1 MNPEDLKKTLNNIFS
16 PTGFVLNGYN
26 IKCNTPLDVK
36 IENKDSNILITF
48 NKNTPVASIKKIIT
62 LSVNVEQICL
72 DNTGGYIKFK
82 YFPAI
87 KFSYDKV
94 FSNNAVENI
103 NLDPIYLEID
113 NKYGVKQ
120 EREVAKMCLRFANE
134 WATICQESG
143 VNFGDT
149 DAQTRRKLKKQCYS
163 FVEENVHKEIEKE
176 YGSVVLTFIFA
187 YIVLP
192 MIIKW
197 IIAKILSRLYS

>member
-16 PTGFVLNGYN
+16 PNGFILNGYN

-36 IENKDSNILITF
+36 IENKDSSILITF

-94 FSNNAVENI
+94 FGEDYKQL
-103 NLDPIYLEID
+103 NLDPIYLDID
-113 NKYGVKQ
+113 NTYANKQ
-120 EREVAKMCLRFANE
+120 HREIAKMCLRFTNE
-134 WATICQESG
+134 WATICQASG
-143 VNFGDT
+143 VDFGNA
-149 DAQTRRKLKKQCYS
+149 DAPTRRKLRKQCYS
-163 FVEENVHKEIEKE
+163 FVEENVHKEVEKE
-176 YGSVVLTFIFA
+176 YGSVVLTFIFM
-187 YIVLP
+187 YVVLP

>member
-1 MNPEDLKKTLNNIFS
+1 MNPEELKSTLNNIFS
-16 PTGFVLNGYN
+16 SSGFVLNGYN

-36 IENKDSNILITF
+36 IENKDNNILITF

-72 DNTGGYIKFK
+72 ENTGGYIKFK
-82 YFPAI
+82 YFPVI
-87 KFSYDKV
+87 RFSYDKV
-94 FSNNAVENI
+94 FSDDKQKK

-113 NKYGVKQ
+113 NHYANKN

-134 WATICQESG
+134 WATICQSSG
-143 VNFGDT
+143 VDFSN
-149 DAQTRRKLKKQCYS
+149 ANRKTRFELKKQCYS
-163 FVEENVHKEIEKE
+163 FVEENVHKELEKE
-176 YGSVVLTFIFA
+176 YGSIILTWVFI

-197 IIAKILSRLYS
+197 IVAKILSRLYS

>member
-16 PTGFVLNGYN
+16 PNGFILNGYT

-82 YFPAI
+82 YFPII

-94 FSNNAVENI
+94 FDEDNKDI
-103 NLDPIYLEID
+103 NLDPFYLDID
-113 NKYGVKQ
+113 NTYYNKQ
-120 EREVAKMCLRFANE
+120 DREVAKMCLRFANE
-134 WATICQESG
+134 WATICQSSG
-143 VNFGDT
+143 VDFSNADSR
-149 DAQTRRKLKKQCYS
+149 TRQRLKRQCYS
-163 FVEENVHKEIEKE
+163 FVEENVYEELKQE
-176 YGSVVLTFIFA
+176 YGSIVLTFVFT

-197 IIAKILSRLYS
+197 IVAKILSRLYS

>member
-16 PTGFVLNGYN
+16 PTGFILNGYN

-36 IENKDSNILITF
+36 IENKDNNILINF
-48 NKNTPVASIKKIIT
+48 NKNTPVASIKKFIT
-62 LSVNVEQICL
+62 LSVNVEEISL
-72 DNTGGYIKFK
+72 GDTGGYIKFK

-94 FSNNAVENI
+94 FSYNNVENM

-113 NKYGVKQ
+113 NKYGGKQ

-143 VNFGDT
+143 VNFGDA
-149 DAQTRRKLKKQCYS
+149 DAPTRRKLKKQCYS
-163 FVEENVHKEIEKE
+163 FVEENVHKEVEKE
-176 YGSVVLTFIFA
+176 YGSVVLTFIFM